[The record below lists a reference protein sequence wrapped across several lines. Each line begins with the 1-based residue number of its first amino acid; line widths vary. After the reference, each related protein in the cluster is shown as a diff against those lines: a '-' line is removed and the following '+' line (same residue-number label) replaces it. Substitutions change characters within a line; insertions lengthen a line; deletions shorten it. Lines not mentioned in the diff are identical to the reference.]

1 MKIIFDA
8 VGGIGKNIAATV
20 IVKLIK
26 EQHPNCHLTVLASYP
41 DVFQFNPHVDLL
53 DDVKNRFFYY
63 EKGHEYD
70 KIMVLDPYHHSDLMT
85 KKKNLIEVWADL
97 YNLEYNGEKP
107 NLYLPDEV
115 YAECQAFEEF
125 EKKKPIL
132 VLHPNGGTETELY
145 NYNWSR
151 DIPSNLVNTIIEKYK
166 DEYDIYHIKAPKQ
179 RISYD
184 NTIAAD
190 GDILSVAK
198 LLLKSDKRIF
208 IDSFAQHLATA
219 LDLPSTV
226 LWVTTSPNEFGYKL
240 HNNIMRND
248 YEMHLPYTCYE
259 GYCLIEPL
267 INMPYKNTKN
277 IFNEELVLKS
287 II

>member
-1 MKIIFDA
+1 
-8 VGGIGKNIAATV
+8 
-20 IVKLIK
+20 
-26 EQHPNCHLTVLASYP
+26 
-41 DVFQFNPHVDLL
+41 
-53 DDVKNRFFYY
+53 
-63 EKGHEYD
+63 
-70 KIMVLDPYHHSDLMT
+70 MVLDPYHHSDLMT

-145 NYNWSR
+145 PNYNWSR

>member
-26 EQHPNCHLTVLASYP
+26 EQRPNCHLTVLASYP
-41 DVFQFNPHVDLL
+41 EIFQFNPHIDEL

-70 KIMVLDPYHHSDLMT
+70 EIMVLDPYHHSDLMT
-85 KKKNLIEVWADL
+85 KKKHLIEVWANL

-107 NLYLPDEV
+107 DLYLPDEV

-132 VLHPNGGTETELY
+132 AIHSNGGTESELY

-151 DIPSNLVNTIIEKYK
+151 DIPSNLVNKIIEKYK

-184 NTIAAD
+184 NTIKAD
-190 GDILSVAK
+190 GDILSIAK

-219 LDLPSTV
+219 LNLPSTV
-226 LWVTTSPNEFGYKL
+226 LWVTTTPNEFGYEL
-240 HNNIMRND
+240 HNNIIRND
-248 YEMHLPYTCYE
+248 YELYLPYTAYE

-267 INMPYKNTKN
+267 VNMPYTNTKN
-277 IFNEELVLKS
+277 IFNEELVLKN